1 MLTFEQIQQAQ
12 VRIRDIVR
20 CTDLIPAPR
29 LIPGRNIFL
38 KAENLQLTGSFKVR
52 GAFNKILQ
60 LSPQQRAQGVIAC
73 SAGNH
78 AQGVAL
84 AAQKNG
90 VRALICLPSGAPI
103 SKIEATRSYGAQI
116 CLVEGGYDDAYR
128 RALELRDLYGYML
141 LHPFDDEVVVA
152 GQGTVGLEIYRQ
164 NSEIENVV
172 VPIGGGGLISGIA
185 VALKHLNPQ
194 VKIYGVQASGA
205 PSMQHALQTGRI
217 ESLPRAVTLADGIAV
232 KRPGELTYALCAQ
245 YVDEIV
251 TVTDDEISAAI
262 LALMEQHK
270 LITEGAGAASVA
282 AVLSGKIPD
291 SGKPLACI
299 LSGGNIDVQILSR
312 VIARGLLVS
321 GRSCRLCIELADKP
335 RQLAEI
341 SRIIA
346 QQGGN
351 ILSVHNELSGEGAD
365 IHNSILR
372 VQLETRNAE
381 HIRSIEAALCAEGF
395 QLYDFS

>member
-1 MLTFEQIQQAQ
+1 MLTFEQIQQAYN
-12 VRIRDIVR
+12 RIRDIVR
-20 CTDLIPAPR
+20 CTDLIRAPG
-29 LIPGRNIFL
+29 LIPGREIFL
-38 KAENLQLTGSFKVR
+38 KTENLQLTGSFKIR

-60 LSPQQRAQGVIAC
+60 LSPQERAQGVIAC

-84 AAQKNG
+84 AAKKNG
-90 VRALICLPSGAPI
+90 IPALICLPAGAPI
-103 SKIEATRSYGAQI
+103 SKIEATKSYGAQV

-128 RALELRDLYGYML
+128 RALELRDLYGYTL
-141 LHPFDDEVVVA
+141 LHPFDDEAVIA
-152 GQGTVGLEIYRQ
+152 GQGTIGLELCRQ
-164 NSEIENVV
+164 NPEIEAVL

-185 VALKHLNPQ
+185 VAIKHLLPQ
-194 VKIYGVQASGA
+194 TKVYGVQAAGA
-205 PSMQHALQTGRI
+205 PSMQRALQTGRI
-217 ESLPRAVTLADGIAV
+217 ESLSRAATLADGIAV
-232 KRPGELTYALCAQ
+232 KKPGELTYALCRQ

-282 AVLSGKIPD
+282 ALMSGKIPV
-291 SGKPLACI
+291 SGKNIVCI

-321 GRSCRLCIELADKP
+321 GRICRLCVELADKP

-351 ILSVHNELSGEGAD
+351 ILSVQNEFSGEGTD
-365 IHNSILR
+365 IQNSILR
-372 VQLETRNAE
+372 IQLETRSTE
-381 HIRSIEAALCAEGF
+381 HIEQIQKALLASGF

>member
-312 VIARGLLVS
+312 DRPWPA
-321 GRSCRLCIELADKP
+321 CQ
-335 RQLAEI
+335 RQKLPP
-341 SRIIA
+341 
-346 QQGGN
+346 
-351 ILSVHNELSGEGAD
+351 V
-365 IHNSILR
+365 
-372 VQLETRNAE
+372 
-381 HIRSIEAALCAEGF
+381 
-395 QLYDFS
+395 Y